1 MKVNITLN
9 DGRFIVKRIK
19 KWGKTFIDVRG
30 LSFHYGEPWVRWQ
43 RFYIPK
49 ELRKET
55 KETILQK
62 FNELIPGEW
71 FEYTH
76 KP

>member
-9 DGRFIVKRIK
+9 NFIVKRIR
-19 KWGKTFIDVRG
+19 WSKTFINATG
-30 LSFHYGEPWVRWQ
+30 LSFHYGEPWTRWQ

-49 ELRKET
+49 ELRKAP
-55 KETILQK
+55 KETILQH